1 MVTCQCYHGNVNF
14 YICSLEA
21 KSLMRDQMRDGEEGG
36 VSEVLEAVVEEQKD
50 LEDVERKDE
59 LEEGV
64 GVD

>member
-1 MVTCQCYHGNVNF
+1 
-14 YICSLEA
+14 
-21 KSLMRDQMRDGEEGG
+21 MRDGEEGG

-64 GVD
+64 GVDGGERGGTD